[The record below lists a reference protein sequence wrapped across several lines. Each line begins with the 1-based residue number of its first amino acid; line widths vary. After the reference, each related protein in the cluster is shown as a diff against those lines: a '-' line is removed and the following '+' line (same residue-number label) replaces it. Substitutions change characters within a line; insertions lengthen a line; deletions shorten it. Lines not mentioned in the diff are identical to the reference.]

1 MVIPANVLAAVE
13 AGDISTVVAWLDA
26 GGDVN
31 DVTPA
36 WPGVRGWPSGK
47 TLLMAIPQTD
57 TIGPRQVELVRI
69 LLQRGADVNKI
80 YEVENSNHLSQAL
93 HFCLEC
99 LPHPRTWDKSEGRAA
114 ILEIIGIYLAAG
126 ASLTQRNNWGYT
138 PLGMALSYSN
148 WCGERTESVRLL
160 LRAGASLDACYE
172 DWPAEVS
179 LRQLGRTRLKD
190 DADFFECH
198 EMVRGVR
205 AAGGSWKEYVR
216 APPKALLR
224 LPLAL
229 RARPRT
235 REREESS
242 DAREDAARSS
252 AALRADLPERAL
264 LARSR
269 VLEPALR
276 ASKNAVAAAR
286 VMTCALMDSEHDT
299 Q

>member
-1 MVIPANVLAAVE
+1 MVIPANVLAGVK
-13 AGDISTVVAWLDA
+13 AGYNTRVVAWLDG

-36 WPGVRGWPSGK
+36 WPGIVGWPSDS

-69 LLQRGADVNKI
+69 LLQRGADVNKVP
-80 YEVENSNHLSQAL
+80 ERENSHLYQAL
-93 HFCLEC
+93 HCCLEY
-99 LPHPRTWDKSEGRAA
+99 LSHPRTWDKSEGRAA

-126 ASLTQRNNWGYT
+126 ASLTHRNAFGYT

-224 LPLAL
+224 LRSLFARG
-229 RARPRT
+229 RAQEKGRKART
-235 REREESS
+235 RGKTPREVV
-242 DAREDAARSS
+242 
-252 AALRADLPERAL
+252 L
-264 LARSR
+264 LFAPTFPNELFWR
-269 VLEPALR
+269 VLEYWNPRYEPLR
-276 ASKNAVAAAR
+276 TPSQRPV
-286 VMTCALMDSEHDT
+286 
-299 Q
+299 

>member
-1 MVIPANVLAAVE
+1 MVIPANVLAAVKE
-13 AGDISTVVAWLDA
+13 GDNSTVVAWLDA

-36 WPGVRGWPSGK
+36 WPGIVGWPSDS

-57 TIGPRQVELVRI
+57 TIGPRQIELVRI

-80 YEVENSNHLSQAL
+80 VGRENNYYLYQAL
-93 HFCLEC
+93 HCCLEY
-99 LPHPRTWDKSEGRAA
+99 LSHPRTWDKSVGRAA

-126 ASLTQRNNWGYT
+126 ASLTHRNFFGYT
-138 PLGMALSYSN
+138 ALGMALSYSN

-160 LRAGASLDACYE
+160 LRAGASLDACYQN
-172 DWPAEVS
+172 WPAEVS

-198 EMVRGVR
+198 EMVLAVR

-224 LPLAL
+224 LRSLFARG
-229 RARPRT
+229 RAQEKGRKART
-235 REREESS
+235 RGKTPREV
-242 DAREDAARSS
+242 
-252 AALRADLPERAL
+252 AL
-264 LARSR
+264 LFAPTFPNELFWR
-269 VLEPALR
+269 VLEYWNPRYEALR
-276 ASKNAVAAAR
+276 TPSP
-286 VMTCALMDSEHDT
+286 
-299 Q
+299 